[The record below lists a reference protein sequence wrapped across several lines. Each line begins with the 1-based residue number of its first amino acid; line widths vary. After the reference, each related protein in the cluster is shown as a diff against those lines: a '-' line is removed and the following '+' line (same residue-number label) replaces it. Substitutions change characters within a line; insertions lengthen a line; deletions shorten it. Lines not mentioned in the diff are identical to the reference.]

1 MKNFNEVGKITLA
14 YFISTIVYIIV
25 LNLVVKDELITTR
38 ESLRVEWIGTLAF
51 SLVLLLLVWI
61 FKIKFKTFL
70 IFLGIILILFIPLT
84 INRESL
90 WNSLWSTPDTPV
102 LIYLTFLSLVTTLPF
117 HGLIWSL
124 TGYRCLDLL
133 NIIFPRYLIIMG
145 ILGYIIT
152 KIRGEIKKRIE
163 LILI

>member
-1 MKNFNEVGKITLA
+1 MKNFNEAGKIILA
-14 YFISTIVYIIV
+14 YFISTIVYMIV
-25 LNLVVKDELITTR
+25 LSSVVKDELITTR
-38 ESLRVEWIGTLAF
+38 ESLRVEWVGTLAF

-61 FKIKFKTFL
+61 FKMKFKTFL
-70 IFLGIILILFIPLT
+70 IFLGIIFLLFIPLT
-84 INRESL
+84 INRESI

-102 LIYLTFLSLVTTLPF
+102 FIYLTSLSLVTTLPF

-133 NIIFPRYLIIMG
+133 NIIFPSYLIIMG

-152 KIRGEIKKRIE
+152 KIRGLIKKE
-163 LILI
+163 

>member
-1 MKNFNEVGKITLA
+1 MKSFNETGKIMLA
-14 YFISTIVYIIV
+14 YFISTLAYIIV
-25 LNLVVKDELITTR
+25 LSVISKEELIITR
-38 ESLRVEWIGTLAF
+38 ESLRVEWIGTLVF

-102 LIYLTFLSLVTTLPF
+102 FIYSKGLSLVTTLPF

-124 TGYRCLDLL
+124 TGYRFLDFL
-133 NIIFPRYLIIMG
+133 NIIFPSYLIIMG
-145 ILGYIIT
+145 VLGYIIT
-152 KIRGEIKKRIE
+152 KIRCKIKKE
-163 LILI
+163 KNYY